1 MIPGLGPATSGLQAA
16 QTRLQTSAAN
26 VANTRSVGA
35 EDADGPARTEQ
46 GRNAFR
52 PQRVV
57 QQASETGGVRTD
69 TAPVRPTS
77 VQQFQPDAPSANDQ
91 GLVNRP
97 NVSFVQETVTQIEA
111 RAQFSANLTTIDRA
125 TEMRDSLLDIEL

>member
-1 MIPGLGPATSGLQAA
+1 MIPGLGAATSGLNAA
-16 QTRLQTSAAN
+16 QTRVQTSAAN
-26 VANTRSVGA
+26 VANARSVGA
-35 EDADGPARTEQ
+35 EDADGPARTDE

-57 QQASETGGVRTD
+57 QEASETGGVRTD

-77 VQQFQPDAPSANDQ
+77 VQQFRPDAPDANDR

-97 NVSFVQETVTQIEA
+97 NVSFVQETTTQIEA
-111 RAQFSANLTTIDRA
+111 RAQFSANLSTIDRA
-125 TEMRDSLLDIEL
+125 TEMRESLLDINL